1 VSSHEEGEE
10 VGTGIRSLS
19 DYIPEGLGKMEYF
32 PGSVDWFKRLGSNW
46 QEMIAPAE
54 SGDRPSL
61 PNLFVEAFKSPP
73 TSLGELEYFASQQ
86 GISVD
91 DLVSSLGTT
100 REEILAAED
109 QPTFL
114 GELWRRVSPVV
125 AGIGEQ
131 VAASFDP
138 ASRQPGIKR
147 FNITSEELQDLQ
159 QKQAAIT
166 EAENMQ
172 KSLGDIEAQ
181 AEASRLEADAAAEEE
196 VDTIAIDKL
205 LKQLGAS
212 DPNALSTTLPELPT
226 TAEISPA
233 TLEKQQAY
241 LQALKEA
248 KGGYGQDKWM
258 ALADWGRATMA
269 ETPQY
274 QGESIMSIA
283 ARTGEKPLAALQAAQ
298 KEEKAANLGY
308 LKAELDTEINNEAF
322 KTKADQARFTNILAL
337 KAANAQ
343 IRNADAAWWVARHPK
358 GSLSRKITDDDV
370 EMSVS
375 FLEQLIPQGAKSE
388 KLLAKVQGLNSTVN
402 SLPKLERYLGRLAAD
417 NNVANIIAHETEA
430 FKNNYLRDNG
440 VNAKKEDI
448 DGNNIMVLL
457 NIIEENPELA
467 DGWMLTRA
475 LGSIQDL
482 F

>member
-1 VSSHEEGEE
+1 MWKNILPDETIARIYETWKNFPEETDPNQEFGFEE
-10 VGTGIRSLS
+10 VEGSPSQAAFEASKAKRIEETHPGMSVEEYDALTKAFRDRTSTRMFG
-19 DYIPEGLGKMEYF
+19 PEDIF
-32 PGSVDWFKRLGSNW
+32 PHEVALETEG
-46 QEMIAPAE
+46 AE
-54 SGDRPSL
+54 L
-61 PNLFVEAFKSPP
+61 
-73 TSLGELEYFASQQ
+73 QQ
-86 GISVD
+86 GD
-91 DLVSSLGTT
+91 PTLSSQ
-100 REEILAAED
+100 EAV
-109 QPTFL
+109 
-114 GELWRRVSPVV
+114 ELPSRGDTADNIV
-125 AGIGEQ
+125 
-131 VAASFDP
+131 P
-138 ASRQPGIKR
+138 AT
-147 FNITSEELQDLQ
+147 N
-159 QKQAAIT
+159 
-166 EAENMQ
+166 
-172 KSLGDIEAQ
+172 
-181 AEASRLEADAAAEEE
+181 DAE

-241 LQALKEA
+241 LDALKKA
-248 KGGYGQDKWM
+248 SSGYGQDKWM

-322 KTKADQARFTNILAL
+322 KTKAEQLRFTNILAL
-337 KAANAQ
+337 KAADAT
-343 IRNADAAWWVARHPK
+343 IRNSDAAWWTARHPK
-358 GSLSRKITDDDV
+358 GSISRKITDDDV

-388 KLLAKVQGLNSTVN
+388 KLLAKVQALNPKID
-402 SLPKLERYLGRLAAD
+402 SLDNLEGYLGRLAAD
-417 NNVANIIAHETEA
+417 NNVANIIAHETES
-430 FKNNYLRDNG
+430 FKQNYLRDNR

-457 NIIEENPELA
+457 DIIEKNPELA

-475 LGSIQDL
+475 LDSV